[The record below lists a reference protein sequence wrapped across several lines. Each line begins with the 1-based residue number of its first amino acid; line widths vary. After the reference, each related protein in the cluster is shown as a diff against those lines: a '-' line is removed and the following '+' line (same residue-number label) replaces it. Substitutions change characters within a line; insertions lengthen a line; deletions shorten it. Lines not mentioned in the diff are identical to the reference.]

1 MKRFIKTI
9 GFLLL
14 FWMVC
19 FVASAQ
25 QKHFIYVQSEDKQP
39 FAIVLNGKVYSSSD
53 YGYIIIPKLAD
64 GEYNFRVSFPMN
76 KFPEQAF
83 TCSINKKDIGYF
95 LKNSNDAWALENMQT
110 QKLIVSGAAK
120 GPEANA
126 FSDML
131 SEVVSDSNLTKTNTA
146 SAPVPDAANN
156 AINPGENAALAGAT
170 VAAAAAPAFITDS
183 IVQLEKISEAT
194 LDTGT
199 SMLFVDKSQPGN
211 DTINVFIPAEAAA
224 ATATT
229 TMTEQPP
236 NESSEV
242 NNTVSENA
250 TQNSNPVTEAQDSTP
265 VDITATNKDEAVET
279 AAEKSTGDVSN
290 PFYNPEKN
298 NNSAAAVVASPVIAS
313 PNDATSSTSTSTTT
327 AGTRYDCVHMLS
339 DDDMDKLK
347 RKMFSQDDDNKMVQY
362 AVKAVGKKCI
372 TTDQVRTLGSLF
384 SSDDGRYSLYDAL
397 YKFVYDYGNY
407 PGLESQILDPY
418 YKKRFAAMLR

>member
-1 MKRFIKTI
+1 MKRFIKI
-9 GFLLL
+9 AGFLLL
-14 FWMVC
+14 FWMIC
-19 FVASAQ
+19 FVAGAQ

-76 KFPEQAF
+76 KFPEQTF
-83 TCSINKKDIGYF
+83 TCSINKKDVGYF
-95 LKNSNDAWALENMQT
+95 LKNSNDGWALENMQT
-110 QKLIVSGAAK
+110 QKLVASGAAK
-120 GPEANA
+120 APEANA

-131 SEVVSDSNLTKTNTA
+131 SEVVSDSNLTKTNT
-146 SAPVPDAANN
+146 SAPVAGTVNN
-156 AINPGENAALAGAT
+156 SINPVENAPLPDAT
-170 VAAAAAPAFITDS
+170 VAAAAAPVFITDS

-194 LDTGT
+194 FDTGT

-211 DTINVFIPAEAAA
+211 DTIDVFIPAEAAV

-229 TMTEQPP
+229 TTAAQPP
-236 NESSEV
+236 DESNEV

-250 TQNSNPVTEAQDSTP
+250 TQNNNPVTETQNTTP
-265 VDITATNKDEAVET
+265 VDVTATNKDEAVET
-279 AAEKSTGDVSN
+279 ATEKSTGDVSN
-290 PFYNPEKN
+290 PFYNPGQN
-298 NNSAAAVVASPVIAS
+298 NNAAAAAAASPVTS
-313 PNDATSSTSTSTTT
+313 SSNDATSATGTTT
-327 AGTRYDCVHMLS
+327 AGTRYDCVRMLS
-339 DDDMDKLK
+339 DDEMNKLK
-347 RKMFSQDDDNKMVQY
+347 RKMFSQDDDNEMVQY

-407 PGLESQILDPY
+407 SSLESQILDPY
-418 YKKRFAAMLR
+418 YKKRFAAMLH